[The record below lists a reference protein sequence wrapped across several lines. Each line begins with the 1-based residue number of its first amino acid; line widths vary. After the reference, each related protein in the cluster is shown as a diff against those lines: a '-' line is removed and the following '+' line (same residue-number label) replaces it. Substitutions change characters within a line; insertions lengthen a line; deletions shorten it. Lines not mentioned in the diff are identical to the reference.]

1 MRERHCGAPWSVAVL
16 ERRFYDDVDLGPFS
30 PPKGAGWHRRPPP
43 SSRSMTD
50 NPLKEETDMDGRR
63 GKNATH
69 RRSWLIVA
77 TSVSVLALVG
87 ACGGSSGGA
96 SASPSVAGVA
106 STVEVKL
113 QEFAVIPDVASV
125 PAGMV
130 TFAIENTGPDDVH
143 EFVVLRTDLA
153 ADALPVD
160 ADGAVTEDADGV
172 TLIGEAEE
180 IAVGGTTQ
188 LDVDLE
194 PGKYVLI
201 CNILQ
206 TEPDGSLEAHYKV
219 GMRTPFEVT
228 SP

>member
-1 MRERHCGAPWSVAVL
+1 
-16 ERRFYDDVDLGPFS
+16 
-30 PPKGAGWHRRPPP
+30 
-43 SSRSMTD
+43 MTD
-50 NPLKEETDMDGRR
+50 NPLKEDTDMDGRR
-63 GKNATH
+63 GDHSTH

-77 TSVSVLALVG
+77 ASVSALALVG
-87 ACGGSSGGA
+87 ACASGGA
-96 SASPSVAGVA
+96 TASPSAAGVA
-106 STVEVKL
+106 STVAVTL

-130 TFAIENTGPDDVH
+130 TFDIENTGPDDVH
-143 EFVVLRTDLA
+143 EFVVLQTDLA

-160 ADGAVTEDADGV
+160 ADGAVTEDGDGITV
-172 TLIGEAEE
+172 IGEAEE
-180 IAVGGTTQ
+180 IAVGGTAQ
-188 LDVDLE
+188 LDVDLA

-228 SP
+228 AP